1 MFSLEQAV
9 RLGFIYDCKA
19 IRPLVAFSTEEER
32 LFIGNNNESSSSVL
46 FYMKLMIGAVNSV
59 PSIQVTHIT
68 ISLSHNTQNNQKL
81 TRHSNTSLM
90 HILINTVHAKRSL
103 QHYKLL
109 GSIFFFAH

>member
-1 MFSLEQAV
+1 M
-9 RLGFIYDCKA
+9 
-19 IRPLVAFSTEEER
+19 AFSTEEER

-109 GSIFFFAH
+109 GSIFFLLIKLVKCDLNKMPTVLDLPLPG